1 MAFEMPDS
9 LNIETPDSAAE
20 YPDIPHTACK
30 KNCFNTI
37 RQGSATN
44 ALTKIK
50 VDPKRNTVLDD
61 VSKAATV
68 TQGNLTVTIPKFAK
82 ITSFKTS
89 TYQLLDALT
98 VKLTETGAK
107 SPVVELPLEEYME
120 KHGLRN
126 WKEARKQVTND
137 LEVLFNATIS
147 FKDTK
152 KDGKEQ
158 NFLDIRIIDDKGI
171 KNGVITVSFGTVF
184 YSILLSYPI
193 MPYPVQLW
201 EINGKHNPSSFYL
214 LRRIAEHKNMNV
226 GKKNE
231 DVIAV
236 KTLLAATPNISTY
249 DEIMAKDR
257 ALSRRII
264 EPFERDMN
272 ALRDTLTWTYCHSSS
287 QPLTNEELSNFSYQ
301 IFIKLLIKIDW
312 KSYPDQTAR
321 LKRKAERI
329 GQAKQRKDKNKAK
342 AVQEDKAGAG

>member
-1 MAFEMPDS
+1 MTSEMLNS

-20 YPDIPHTACK
+20 YPDIPPTACT

-37 RQGSATN
+37 RQGTATN
-44 ALTKIK
+44 TLTKMK
-50 VDPKRNTVLDD
+50 ATPQNT
-61 VSKAATV
+61 STNSAKTAKV
-68 TQGNLTVTIPKFAK
+68 TQGDLTVTIPKFEK
-82 ITSFKTS
+82 LTGLRIS

-107 SPVVELPLEEYME
+107 SPVVELPLTDYME
-120 KHGLRN
+120 KRGLKN
-126 WKEARKQVTND
+126 WREAKKQVAND

-158 NFLDIRIIDDKGI
+158 NFLDIRIIDGKGI
-171 KNGVITVSFGTVF
+171 KNGIITVSFGTVF
-184 YSILLSYPI
+184 YGILLSYPI

-231 DVIAV
+231 DIISV
-236 KTLLAATPNISTY
+236 KTLLAATPNIPSY
-249 DEIMAKDR
+249 DVVMAKDR
-257 ALSRRII
+257 ALSRRIV

-312 KSYPDQTAR
+312 KSYPDQSAR
-321 LKRKAERI
+321 LKRKAARI
-329 GQAKQRKDKNKAK
+329 EQAKQRKDKNKAM
-342 AVQEDKAGAG
+342 AAQEDKADVR